1 MEPLIQKL
9 GITKEEAKEL
19 QSMPKSDIDK
29 LYQEQNKL
37 HSDTYSEYYD
47 RYHDRHTDHN
57 DTRI

>member
-9 GITKEEAKEL
+9 GITKEEAEIL
-19 QSMPKSDIDK
+19 ESMPKRDIGR

-47 RYHDRHTDHN
+47 RYHDEHWDHN